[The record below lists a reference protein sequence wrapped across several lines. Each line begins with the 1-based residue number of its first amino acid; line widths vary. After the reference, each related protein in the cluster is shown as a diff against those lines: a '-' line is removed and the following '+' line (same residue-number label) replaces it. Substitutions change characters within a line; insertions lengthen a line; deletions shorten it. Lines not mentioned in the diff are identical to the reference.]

1 LINSGASICGQNEPK
16 DDSMLLKAVKA
27 NHINIVRLLL
37 EHNVDT
43 DEDSHYNRP
52 NAVMTACQ
60 NENIDILRLLIDAK
74 ANLDT
79 PSMIER
85 KDECGMKLISL
96 VHPVFVA
103 SLKDDESIFKVNPQ
117 STYLKKKRHL
127 ISLSAIAQIR
137 SQPQCVWSQL
147 LPRTWKILIYV

>member
-1 LINSGASICGQNEPK
+1 
-16 DDSMLLKAVKA
+16 MLLKAVKA

-37 EHNVDT
+37 KHNVDT

-85 KDECGMKLISL
+85 KDECGKKLISL

-103 SLKDDESIFKVNPQ
+103 SLKDDESIFKVNP
-117 STYLKKKRHL
+117 
-127 ISLSAIAQIR
+127 
-137 SQPQCVWSQL
+137 
-147 LPRTWKILIYV
+147 

>member
-1 LINSGASICGQNEPK
+1 
-16 DDSMLLKAVKA
+16 MLLKAVKA

-74 ANLDT
+74 ANIDT

-117 STYLKKKRHL
+117 STYLKEETSHFIISYCSDQEPTPMCMVLTATQNMEDPYLCLMWIMAKLKIKK
-127 ISLSAIAQIR
+127 
-137 SQPQCVWSQL
+137 
-147 LPRTWKILIYV
+147 